1 VAPAFAPCT
10 LHRVAGQVV
19 ASASALAGH
28 LAAFDGEYVNLAPLF
43 QRLALDI
50 IGRALLP
57 RLVYTRAV
65 IDEVLRLSRPPS

>member
-1 VAPAFAPCT
+1 VAPTFAPFT

-19 ASASALAGH
+19 AAH